1 MRTTKVISYVSLLVF
16 IAILITATIFK
27 IQLNQRC
34 LGHLKRAADANTI
47 ELALSE
53 MNIAINYLKEKDM
66 TTGYTSIL
74 YKTPDEDIAFWYN
87 NLVSSRNE
95 LLKVQN
101 ANHFEKTNELMKLRE
116 SLLDTQDGN
125 TILTY
130 PKGLHKYPHNLLF
143 CFIVTISSLLFII
156 FKGVEIIL

>member
-53 MNIAINYLKEKDM
+53 MNIAIDYLKEKDM

-95 LLKVQN
+95 LLKVQD

-116 SLLDTQDGN
+116 SLTDTQEGN

-130 PKGLHKYPHNLLF
+130 PNGLHKYPHNLLF
-143 CFIVTISSLLFII
+143 CLIISISSLMFII
-156 FKGVEIIL
+156 FKGIDVIL